1 MDFSIQDIMESIKE
15 KLSHEEALLIYP
27 MMRTFNKSIIGIN
40 SIQRLLDETNP
51 NAYTFIINAKPES
64 VDVTFEIAD
73 SNKNTTDII
82 ITQNNDRFSSEK
94 TVSFPTNKLNENET
108 FHSLLNTV
116 RKQYKSIT
124 MQTILQ
130 DATVPY
136 MRSSVKE
143 TKDPYHEKTRFEYTL
158 SAPDREPVRFVMS
171 DTLLDL
177 PPYGGNLQYQE
188 FNAFKK
194 QWETKALYI
203 SESLMSTKER
213 VEGNET
219 IVGVPTIYGAKW
231 SITDF
236 ITKNT
241 SQRTLE
247 QNFIADQLYS
257 IFKRLEYYQKPL
269 KVYVPL
275 NDRTTILFKD
285 DRLSADGKPTVFSF
299 NIHNPT
305 ELKTLNDKLIEVS
318 NRVTPAQEEIVY
330 QIDRNNHR
338 YDSDNP
344 KLKHIKI
351 SATLPDTL
359 QGTNTVQVSVTSE
372 DTSKD
377 FFVTRI
383 NDDQYRITEPF
394 DPNNLPDSIEV
405 YSVVTRTKNEGYSK
419 TLGNELKRIV
429 VNNRQPR
436 NHIKVTKQR
445 PKSKFQQTTLFDKP
459 DNGPSLD

>member
-15 KLSHEEALLIYP
+15 KLSHEEARLIYP

-40 SIQRLLDETNP
+40 SIQRLLDKTNP
-51 NAYTFIINAKPES
+51 NAYTFIINAEPES

-130 DATVPY
+130 NATVPY
-136 MRSSVKE
+136 MNSSVKE
-143 TKDPYHEKTRFEYTL
+143 TKDPYHGKTRFEYTL

-203 SESLMSTKER
+203 SEALMSTKER

-219 IVGVPTIYGAKW
+219 IVGVPTICGDKW
-231 SITDF
+231 SMTDF

-247 QNFIADQLYS
+247 QSFIADQLYS
-257 IFKRLEYYQKPL
+257 ILNS
-269 KVYVPL
+269 KVPIDDVNQNYNIAYKVP
-275 NDRTTILFKD
+275 NISENRISDVDVYIYP
-285 DRLSADGKPTVFSF
+285 AD
-299 NIHNPT
+299 
-305 ELKTLNDKLIEVS
+305 
-318 NRVTPAQEEIVY
+318 QE
-330 QIDRNNHR
+330 
-338 YDSDNP
+338 
-344 KLKHIKI
+344 
-351 SATLPDTL
+351 
-359 QGTNTVQVSVTSE
+359 
-372 DTSKD
+372 
-377 FFVTRI
+377 
-383 NDDQYRITEPF
+383 ITEPNEHAKHF
-394 DPNNLPDSIEV
+394 IMRYQHMTEDQPGYFTAYDPTGPEPKLIARVPHTPDSIDDMIQL
-405 YSVVTRTKNEGYSK
+405 TNH
-419 TLGNELKRIV
+419 LKGLSEPMIQKQVEQKKQLSRFSL
-429 VNNRQPR
+429 
-436 NHIKVTKQR
+436 NHDVAHEENQDLE
-445 PKSKFQQTTLFDKP
+445 P
-459 DNGPSLD
+459 